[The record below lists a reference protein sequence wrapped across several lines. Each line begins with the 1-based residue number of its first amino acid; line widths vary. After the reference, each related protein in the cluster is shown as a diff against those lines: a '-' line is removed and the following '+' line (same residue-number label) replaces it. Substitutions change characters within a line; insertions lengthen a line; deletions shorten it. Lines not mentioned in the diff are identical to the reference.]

1 MNDKLIKGT
10 VIDVRT
16 PEEFSEGHYLNAINI
31 PLDEVAQL
39 INEFKEMPKPI
50 VAYYRTGNRSGNAV
64 AILKKNGIN
73 DALNA
78 GGLDD
83 LKQNKK

>member
-16 PEEFSEGHYLNAINI
+16 PEEFSGGHYQNAINI
-31 PLDEVAQL
+31 PLDNVQQR
-39 INEFKEMPKPI
+39 ISEFKDMPKPI
-50 VAYYRTGNRSGNAV
+50 VAYCRTGNRSGTAV
-64 AILKKNGIN
+64 SILKQNGIN
-73 DALNA
+73 DAINA

-83 LKQNKK
+83 LLQQIK

>member
-1 MNDKLIKGT
+1 MKDKLIRGT

-16 PEEFSEGHYLNAINI
+16 PEEFSEGHYPNAINI
-31 PLDEVAQL
+31 PLDSVAQR

-50 VAYYRTGNRSGNAV
+50 VAYCRTGNRSGNAV
-64 AILKKNGIN
+64 SILKQNGIN

-83 LKQNKK
+83 LKQNNK